1 MTRSLTIG
9 LALVA
14 ISGCASTRSGGARNS
29 SIINDVAVK
38 APLDSGYRV
47 AAVDGQAAR
56 RAEGGHL
63 RPMVPVVIIPPG
75 VHTLS
80 LEPKEPGELKEQT
93 ITAVIDGGKRYR
105 LKHENDE
112 VTLVDDGR

>member
-1 MTRSLTIG
+1 MIRGLTIG

-14 ISGCASTRSGGARNS
+14 IAGCISGKSGGPNNS

-38 APLDSGYRV
+38 EPLDSGYRV
-47 AAVDGQAAR
+47 AAVDGKDPR

-75 VHTLS
+75 VHTLT
-80 LEPKEPGELKEQT
+80 LEPKEPGELKEVT
-93 ITAVIDGGKRYR
+93 IIAPIEGGKRYR

-112 VTLVDDGR
+112 VTLVNDGR

>member
-1 MTRSLTIG
+1 MIRCLTIG
-9 LALVA
+9 VALLA
-14 ISGCASTRSGGARNS
+14 ISGCASTKSGGARNS

-47 AAVDGQAAR
+47 AAVDGKAAK
-56 RAEGGHL
+56 RAEGGHFTT
-63 RPMVPVVIIPPG
+63 MVPVVIIQPG

-80 LEPKEPGELKEQT
+80 LEPKEPGELKEVT
-93 ITAVIDGGKRYR
+93 ITALIEGGKRYR

-112 VTLVDDGR
+112 VTLINDGR

>member
-1 MTRSLTIG
+1 MIRGLTIG
-9 LALVA
+9 LALMA
-14 ISGCASTRSGGARNS
+14 ISGCAKSGGPKNS

-47 AAVDGQAAR
+47 AAVDGKAAK
-56 RAEGGHL
+56 RAEGKS
-63 RPMVPVVIIPPG
+63 MVPVVIVQPG

-80 LEPKEPGELKEQT
+80 LEPKEPGELKEVS
-93 ITAVIDGGKRYR
+93 IIAPIEGGKRYR

>member
-1 MTRSLTIG
+1 MTPTIAEFRRSRMIRGLTIG
-9 LALVA
+9 VALLA
-14 ISGCASTRSGGARNS
+14 IFGCASTKSGGAKNS

-47 AAVDGQAAR
+47 AAVDGKAPR

-75 VHTLS
+75 VHTLT
-80 LEPKEPGELKEQT
+80 LEPKESGELKEVT
-93 ITAVIDGGKRYR
+93 ITTPI
-105 LKHENDE
+105 
-112 VTLVDDGR
+112 